1 MLLVYHITLL
11 GELAVQGFFLD
22 QRWSRVLVVGALAV
36 AMTSCGARDVAT
48 APTQV
53 ASASAELPATLVPAT
68 PPPMATAAPSPTTI
82 ASPTSEP
89 LPTANLA
96 TATPRPSQIDPALA
110 ADLQRILDQLVA
122 DGTIPGA
129 VLSVHIPGQG
139 SWRGASGFADM
150 QRTQPMEPTTEV
162 RIASISKVFTAVVLL
177 QLVEEGKLSLEA
189 PLATWFPRL
198 VPNADIIT
206 VRGLLQHTTGLYDYL
221 EDKHFLSEA
230 LQAPDYVW
238 PPAELVAY
246 AAGRP
251 PAFQP
256 GARGAWDYS
265 STNYVILGMIVEQV
279 TGNTLAQEMR
289 SRIFTPL
296 GLDHTFFPPDETVQG
311 AAARGYRHIHDQTNI
326 SLSFAFA
333 TANLVSTAGD
343 VQRFGD
349 ALFGGKLLKPETMDL
364 MFTFKNGKGQY
375 NMPDLEYGL
384 GVMRNRLE
392 VGVDARGV
400 ARPKMA
406 STVIGHTGG
415 FGGFRSALWH
425 DPEGGITIALG
436 MNQGA
441 TDPNILAA
449 RVFKAILIS
458 QGR

>member
-1 MLLVYHITLL
+1 
-11 GELAVQGFFLD
+11 
-22 QRWSRVLVVGALAV
+22 
-36 AMTSCGARDVAT
+36 MTGCGAPYVAP
-48 APTQV
+48 APTQAV
-53 ASASAELPATLVPAT
+53 SAGAALPATLVPAT
-68 PPPMATAAPSPTTI
+68 PLPRATTAPSPKTAASPTAAPPPTAEPATAAPQ
-82 ASPTSEP
+82 
-89 LPTANLA
+89 
-96 TATPRPSQIDPALA
+96 PSQIEPALA

-129 VLSVHIPGQG
+129 VLSVHIPGQEP
-139 SWRGASGFADM
+139 WRGASGFADI

-162 RIASISKVFTAVVLL
+162 RIASISKVFTAVVVL
-177 QLVEEGKLSLEA
+177 QLIEEGKLSLDT

-206 VRGLLQHTTGLYDYL
+206 VHDLLQHTTGLYDYL

-230 LQAPDYVW
+230 LQAPNYVW

-251 PAFQP
+251 SAFRP

-265 STNYVILGMIVEQV
+265 STNYVIRGMIVEQL
-279 TGNTLAQEMR
+279 TGNTLAHEMR
-289 SRIFTPL
+289 QRIFAPL
-296 GLDHTFFPPDETVQG
+296 GLDNTFFPPDETVRG
-311 AAARGYRHIHDQTNI
+311 AMARGYRQRHDQTNI

-364 MFTFKNGKGQY
+364 MLTFKNGKGQY
-375 NMPDLEYGL
+375 NMPELEYGL

-392 VGVDARGV
+392 VGVDARGI
-400 ARPKMA
+400 ARPKTA
-406 STVIGHTGG
+406 STVLGHTGG

-425 DPEGGITIALG
+425 APESGITIALG

-449 RVFKAILIS
+449 RVFKAILTS